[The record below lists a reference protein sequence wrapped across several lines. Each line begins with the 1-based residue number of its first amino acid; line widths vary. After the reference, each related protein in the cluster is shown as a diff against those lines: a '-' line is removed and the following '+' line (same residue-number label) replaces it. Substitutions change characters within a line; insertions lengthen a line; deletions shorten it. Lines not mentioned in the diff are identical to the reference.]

1 MARQYRRDAN
11 GRFASGGTLGARA
24 SLRKS
29 RQKLAA
35 KPTPAQKGA
44 VTRAN
49 KKLRQA
55 KKDATVRVA
64 GRRGGTIARPKGYVR
79 PGSKPTSSKPK
90 STGKPKKPP
99 LPPPVP
105 EAILKASKVTSAA
118 MRDRKRETGIANNI
132 RPSPRRHTAAEAAY
146 WDIKNGKGKS
156 RFRSDKKVREEMR
169 RRGFLKDSKDPQGD
183 LIKIARSARRK
194 KGSWY

>member
-1 MARQYRRDAN
+1 MARTYRRDAR
-11 GRFASGGTLGARA
+11 GRFASGGGSGGKGGGKGGA
-24 SLRKS
+24 S
-29 RQKLAA
+29 
-35 KPTPAQKGA
+35 KGA
-44 VTRAN
+44 
-49 KKLRQA
+49 
-55 KKDATVRVA
+55 
-64 GRRGGTIARPKGYVR
+64 
-79 PGSKPTSSKPK
+79 SKPK
-90 STGKPKKPP
+90 SAGASKAKPAPASKPKAKPAAKRSPATRATSKPAGAKTRATSATRKPP